1 MRYEFEFADLPAK
14 ALVVQAKEPPKVSKG
29 LGFKAQRATG
39 WAERR

>member
-14 ALVVQAKEPPKVSKG
+14 ALVVQAKEPPKG